1 MLALDVAFEEYFQ
14 VTDKDQLG
22 KWLDQN
28 DTNDVYGSFL
38 DEVVNLEYGTL
49 TKKQLNMMLNTI
61 PVGIV
66 FVDTE
71 NYIKYLNMPED
82 HKEMRNTSIVGR
94 NLKYSFSPK
103 LYSRF
108 EKIIDDFKS
117 GNCELYEYKELASV
131 NGKTFKYSYMPVNDK
146 NGKYNGFVEFTEI
159 VED

>member
-71 NYIKYLNMPED
+71 NFI
-82 HKEMRNTSIVGR
+82 
-94 NLKYSFSPK
+94 
-103 LYSRF
+103 
-108 EKIIDDFKS
+108 
-117 GNCELYEYKELASV
+117 
-131 NGKTFKYSYMPVNDK
+131 
-146 NGKYNGFVEFTEI
+146 
-159 VED
+159 